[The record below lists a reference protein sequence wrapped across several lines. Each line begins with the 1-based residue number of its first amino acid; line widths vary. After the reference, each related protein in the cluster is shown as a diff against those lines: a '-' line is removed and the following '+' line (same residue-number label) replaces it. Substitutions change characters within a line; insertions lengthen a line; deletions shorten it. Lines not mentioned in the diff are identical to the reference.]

1 MLLTIH
7 NLPSSTR
14 YADVKSLLKDKCGLT
29 EVIVDNLVNEGK
41 SKKVTVGLA
50 TEDDGAFVVRK
61 LNGLFINGQQ
71 LYIEDKRRP
80 TADQP
85 YRPSGLDPVQPDTMM
100 QPVMA
105 PVVPSW
111 NQTVSMPYM
120 QPMPVDQTLAYTG
133 YVGVPQAMLYA
144 EPNPVSAQVP
154 GYSGYQAE
162 AYAPNKVPRNQEH
175 GDWGR
180 NSREQPPET
189 FQNKDRKRRHSPER
203 PAAGSKRS
211 SRLDNFNKS
220 KNRREPSP
228 LRKQWADENRVFQE
242 QFPRQNQNVEPQYQ
256 PREPNPD
263 YRQPDPIWEQQPRWD
278 EPKPHAE
285 CEQQWGNDNRGWE
298 PQPGKAWDDQPQWRE
313 EPRQWDN
320 QPKPQWD
327 SPPKPQWDNRAQ
339 PKRDNQP
346 KPQRNNQPKP
356 HWENQP
362 KPQWDSPQKP
372 HWDNQPK
379 PQWDSPQK
387 PHWDNQPKPQWKDQ
401 VPVDNIRSEWY
412 DHLAASDA
420 PRGNGQEFQP
430 RDHGRN
436 RDSRP
441 RNKNFDE
448 PISDPVWT
456 REPENSFTPS
466 GRQSRP
472 AEESRR
478 NRPRSKNG
486 RQGGDWSDDRPV
498 APRDR
503 SGGRQKPDYGKSKEY
518 PSREFKRQARP
529 EQGPPKAAPKHERN
543 EAYSANTNKNTFV
556 KANKT
561 YPPVSERPVNK
572 PVGVEVRLDKNKPQ
586 TLRSMINKDQSNRG
600 QATSLIAK
608 KTIGVDIEKS
618 YFPDGPLESFIFK
631 QLKACIKSRV
641 DVIFGE
647 ELSVHMADVIQRYR
661 AKFPF
666 KDDKT
671 LMVQIREKSTREYE
685 ALPPKEKK
693 DAEDSVQVK
702 KEKATKTQNGK
713 DEKKTTAVQEGTSN
727 ANVTLNKPAASACLP
742 ACLPAAVMPVMS
754 TGPPIHPSIAKLHK
768 KKPGAPL
775 TDKQVIQQMKL
786 LRKWEY
792 DQDDIYS
799 MDADNTKALD
809 DEMAELDKLFT
820 EECLNP
826 ADQHEALI
834 CKLLT
839 SDSLNDF
846 NKTIRLYITKRILN
860 IQTGLAVRMFASG
873 KPPKKDAV
881 LQYLRKHKIQA
892 AAVKKSVKGA
902 MFMVNLT
909 RFKDFDK
916 LCNRENDVIDG
927 IPINFKA
934 MQLIGP
940 PPKISKNQIK
950 SMRQKMIENKI
961 KGLDMAEL
969 EDVDFGATGDDGAG
983 DTWEDDAGAT
993 GDGGAG
999 DTWEGDAGEKW
1010 EGDAGATG
1018 DGDAGE
1024 KWEGD
1029 AGATG
1034 DGGAGDTWD
1043 GDAGEKWEGDAG
1055 ATGDGDAG
1063 DMDTG
1068 FVAEENF
1075 TEDILTGE
1083 EISKDV
1089 AKTEN
1094 AMGFAEEVNIEN
1106 INEEDLEDF

>member
-7 NLPSSTR
+7 NLPGSTR

-85 YRPSGLDPVQPDTMM
+85 YRPGGLDPVQPDVMM
-100 QPVMA
+100 PPVMA
-105 PVVPSW
+105 PVVPAW

-133 YVGVPQAMLYA
+133 YVGVPQAMHYT
-144 EPNPVSAQVP
+144 EPIPVSAQVV

-162 AYAPNKVPRNQEH
+162 AYAPNNEPRHQEP

-189 FQNKDRKRRHSPER
+189 FRNKDRKRRHSPER

-228 LRKQWADENRVFQE
+228 PRKQWADENRVFQE
-242 QFPRQNQNVEPQYQ
+242 QFSRQNQNVEPQYQ

-263 YRQPDPIWEQQPRWD
+263 YRQSDPMWKQQSRWD
-278 EPKPHAE
+278 EPKPRAE
-285 CEQQWGNDNRGWE
+285 RERQWGNDNRGWE
-298 PQPGKAWDDQPQWRE
+298 PQPDKTWDDQPQWRE

-327 SPPKPQWDNRAQ
+327 SPPKPQWDNRAK

-346 KPQRNNQPKP
+346 KPQRDNQPKP
-356 HWENQP
+356 HWDNQP

-387 PHWDNQPKPQWKDQ
+387 PHWNNQPKPQWDNQSKPQWDDQ
-401 VPVDNIRSEWY
+401 PKSQWEDRVPVENVRSERY

-420 PRGNGQEFQP
+420 PRGNDQDFQP
-430 RDHGRN
+430 RDHGRY

-441 RNKNFDE
+441 RNQNFDE

-456 REPENSFTPS
+456 REPENSFSSS

-472 AEESRR
+472 AEEPRR
-478 NRPRSKNG
+478 NRPTSKNG
-486 RQGGDWSDDRPV
+486 RQGSDWRDDRPV

-503 SGGRQKPDYGKSKEY
+503 SGGRQKPDYGKPKEY

-529 EQGPPKAAPKHERN
+529 EHGPPKAAPKHETPRHERN
-543 EAYSANTNKNTFV
+543 EVHTANTNKNNFV
-556 KANKT
+556 KAKKT
-561 YPPVSERPVNK
+561 YPPVSVRPVNK

-586 TLRSMINKDQSNRG
+586 SLRSMINKDQTNRQ
-600 QATSLIAK
+600 QATALIAK
-608 KTIGVDIEKS
+608 KTLGVDIEKQ
-618 YFPDGPLESFIFK
+618 YFPKGPLDAFIFK

-647 ELSVHMADVIQRYR
+647 ELSVHMPDVIQRYR
-661 AKFPF
+661 ATFPF

-693 DAEDSVQVK
+693 DADDIFQMK
-702 KEKATKTQNGK
+702 KEKDEAERQNGR
-713 DEKKTTAVQEGTSN
+713 EQKKTTAVPEGT
-727 ANVTLNKPAASACLP
+727 ANVKNVTADVKNVTASVQNVTASVKNVTASVKNVTAAAASA
-742 ACLPAAVMPVMS
+742 AAKN
-754 TGPPIHPSIAKLHK
+754 TGPPVHPSIAKQAK

-786 LRKWEY
+786 LRKWEF
-792 DQDDIYS
+792 DQDDLYS
-799 MDADNTKALD
+799 MDEYNTKALE
-809 DEMAELDKLFT
+809 DEMAHLDKLFS

-826 ADQHEALI
+826 AGQQEAVI
-834 CKLLT
+834 CKLLNT
-839 SDSLNDF
+839 DSLNDF

-873 KPPKKDAV
+873 KPPKKEAV
-881 LQYLRKHKIQA
+881 LQYLKKHRIQA
-892 AAVKKSVKGA
+892 SAVKKSVKGA

-909 RFKDFDK
+909 RFEDFDK
-916 LCNRENDVIDG
+916 LCNIDNDVIDG

-934 MQLIGP
+934 MHLIGP
-940 PPKISKNQIK
+940 PPKISRNQIK
-950 SMRQKMIENKI
+950 SMRQKMIENQI
-961 KGLDMAEL
+961 GGLDMAEL
-969 EDVDFGATGDDGAG
+969 EDVDFD
-983 DTWEDDAGAT
+983 
-993 GDGGAG
+993 
-999 DTWEGDAGEKW
+999 
-1010 EGDAGATG
+1010 
-1018 DGDAGE
+1018 
-1024 KWEGD
+1024 
-1029 AGATG
+1029 ATG

-1043 GDAGEKWEGDAG
+1043 GDAEDKW
-1055 ATGDGDAG
+1055 DGDAG
-1063 DMDTG
+1063 DTG
-1068 FVAEENF
+1068 DGNAGDRGDAFVAEEDF
-1075 TEDILTGE
+1075 TEDKFAGE
-1083 EISKDV
+1083 DISKDIV
-1089 AKTEN
+1089 KTEN
-1094 AMGFAEEVNIEN
+1094 EMGFAEEVNIEN